1 MTTEPSAAPNGES
14 GARVRRDAS
23 AGGGPPVTG
32 DHFAG
37 DAEGTIERAFLRAG
51 GFSKEEVRRRPII
64 GICSSFSELNPCN
77 MGLRDL
83 AESVRRGVTAAGGT
97 AVVFPTISLNENMLV
112 PTSMLLRNLMAMDV
126 EEMIRCS
133 PIDGVV
139 LLAGCDK
146 TVPAQL
152 MGAASAGKPAIML
165 TAGPRSCGF
174 FQGRSI
180 VTTDIWSLAPD
191 RFAGRISDAE
201 WDELE
206 GTFAPTVG
214 VCNVMGTATT
224 MAIAAEVLGMALPGS
239 AAVPAV
245 ESRRRDLG
253 ERTGVRAVE
262 LARAG
267 IRPDDVMTAS
277 AFDNAIRV
285 LSATGGSTNEFIH
298 LTAVAGRLG
307 ISLGLDRFAAIG
319 EKTPQ
324 VLGVRPSG
332 EFALEDF
339 DHVGGVPALLAVLEP
354 LLDGGCVLGDG
365 RTVAEVA
372 ASVRNAKPKS
382 NPCLRSL
389 DDPFLDKSGLVVL
402 RGSLAPRGAI
412 FKRSAA
418 PRKFWT
424 HRGPAVVFDY
434 HNAHERAKDPNLK
447 ASPDSVIVLR
457 NAGIVGAPGMPE
469 IDFVP
474 IPAVLRQAGVTE
486 LVCVTDGRMSGTE
499 GGPTALHVT
508 PEAAVGGPIG
518 LVRDGD
524 EIVLDAITGTLDL
537 LVDEGEL
544 ARRAAET
551 PPHISPARR
560 GYERLFVE
568 HVLQA
573 DQGCDLDF
581 LVDHDGRE
589 PSDEPRVPAGR
600 SATPDPQ
607 SAT

>member
-1 MTTEPSAAPNGES
+1 
-14 GARVRRDAS
+14 
-23 AGGGPPVTG
+23 
-32 DHFAG
+32 
-37 DAEGTIERAFLRAG
+37 
-51 GFSKEEVRRRPII
+51 
-64 GICSSFSELNPCN
+64 
-77 MGLRDL
+77 
-83 AESVRRGVTAAGGT
+83 
-97 AVVFPTISLNENMLV
+97 
-112 PTSMLLRNLMAMDV
+112 
-126 EEMIRCS
+126 
-133 PIDGVV
+133 
-139 LLAGCDK
+139 
-146 TVPAQL
+146 

-180 VTTDIWSLAPD
+180 VTTDIWDLAPD
-191 RFAGRISDAE
+191 RFAGRIDDQE
-201 WDELE
+201 WDEFE

-267 IRPDDVMTAS
+267 IRPDERMTPA

-298 LTAVAGRLG
+298 LVAIAGRLG
-307 ISLGLDRFAAIG
+307 VKLGLDRFAEIG
-319 EKTPQ
+319 EGTPQ

-332 EFALEDF
+332 PFALEDF
-339 DHVGGVPALLAVLEP
+339 DHAGGVPALLAVLEP
-354 LLDGGCVLGDG
+354 LLIRDCELGDG
-365 RTVAEVA
+365 RTVAEVVA
-372 ASVRNAKPKS
+372 DVRSAKPRPH
-382 NPCLRSL
+382 PCLRSL

-424 HRGPAVVFDY
+424 HRGPALVFDY
-434 HNAHERAKDPNLK
+434 HNAHERAKDPGLQ
-447 ASPDSVIVLR
+447 ASPNTVIVLR

-474 IPAVLRQAGVTE
+474 IPAVLRNAGITE

-524 EIVLDAITGTLDL
+524 EIVLDAINGRLDL
-537 LVDEGEL
+537 LVDEQEL
-544 ARRAAET
+544 ARRAAEA
-551 PPHISPARR
+551 PPRNSAPLR
-560 GYERLFVE
+560 GYERLHAQ

-573 DQGCDLDF
+573 DEGCDLDF
-581 LVDHDGRE
+581 LVDHGSHQQVGQ
-589 PSDEPRVPAGR
+589 P
-600 SATPDPQ
+600 
-607 SAT
+607 

>member
-1 MTTEPSAAPNGES
+1 MRCPEGVGDES
-14 GARVRRDAS
+14 QAHSPRDAIAGSGS
-23 AGGGPPVTG
+23 AFTG

-51 GFSKEEVRRRPII
+51 GLSKEEVRRRPII
-64 GICSSFSELNPCN
+64 GICSSWSELNPCN
-77 MGLRDL
+77 GGLRDL
-83 AESVRRGVTAAGGT
+83 AESVTAGVTAAGGT
-97 AVVFPTISLNENMLV
+97 AVVFPTISLHENMLK
-112 PTSMLLRNLMAMDV
+112 PTSMLLRNLTAMDV

-165 TAGPRSCGF
+165 TAGPRSCGY
-174 FQGRSI
+174 FQGRRI
-180 VTTDIWSLAPD
+180 VTSDIWTLGPD
-191 RFAGRISDAE
+191 RIAGRIDDAE

-206 GTFAPTVG
+206 GVFAPTIG

-239 AAVPAV
+239 AVVPAV
-245 ESRRRDLG
+245 ESRRRDLA
-253 ERTGVRAVE
+253 ERTGARAVK

-267 IRPDDVMTAS
+267 IRPDDVMTAR
-277 AFDNAIRV
+277 AFGNAIRV
-285 LSATGGSTNEFIH
+285 LSASGGSTNEFIH
-298 LTAVAGRLG
+298 LVAIAGRLG
-307 ISLGLDRFAAIG
+307 VTLGLDRFADIG
-319 EKTPQ
+319 EQTPQ
-324 VLGVRPSG
+324 VLAVRPSG
-332 EFALEDF
+332 PYELEDF
-339 DHVGGVPALLAVLEP
+339 DHAGGVPALLAALEP
-354 LLDGGCVLGDG
+354 LLDRDCVLGDG
-365 RTVAEVA
+365 RTVADVA
-372 ASVRNAKPKS
+372 AAVRSARPRPH
-382 NPCLRSL
+382 PCLRSL
-389 DDPFLDKSGLVVL
+389 DDPFLPTSGLVVL

-418 PRKFWT
+418 PQKFWT

-434 HNAHERAKDPNLK
+434 HTAHERAADPDLQ

-474 IPAVLRQAGVTE
+474 MPAVLREEGITE

-524 EIVLDAITGTLDL
+524 EIVLDATTGRLDL
-537 LVDEGEL
+537 LVDEREL

-551 PPHISPARR
+551 PPRATTALR
-560 GYERLFVE
+560 GYERLHAE

-581 LVDHDGRE
+581 LVDQR
-589 PSDEPRVPAGR
+589 
-600 SATPDPQ
+600 
-607 SAT
+607 

>member
-1 MTTEPSAAPNGES
+1 MPSSEELTGAAIG
-14 GARVRRDAS
+14 RVQPQRRRDATP
-23 AGGGPPVTG
+23 GGGPACNG

-37 DAEGTIERAFLRAG
+37 DAEGTIMRAFLRAG
-51 GFSKEEVRRRPII
+51 GLSKEEVRRRPII

-83 AESVRRGVTAAGGT
+83 AEAVRRGVTAAGGT
-97 AVVFPTISLNENMLV
+97 AVVFPTISLHENMIK
-112 PTSMLLRNLMAMDV
+112 PTTMLLRNLMAMDV

-133 PIDGVV
+133 PVDGVV

-180 VTTDIWSLAPD
+180 VTTDIWTLGPD
-191 RFAGRISDAE
+191 RFAGRIDDRE

-206 GTFAPTVG
+206 GVFAPTVG

-239 AAVPAV
+239 AVVPAV
-245 ESRRRDLG
+245 ETRRRDLA

-267 IRPDDVMTAS
+267 IRPDHVMTPD

-298 LTAVAGRLG
+298 LTAIAGRLG
-307 ISLGLDRFAAIG
+307 ISLGLDRFEEIG
-319 EKTPQ
+319 EQTPQ

-332 EFALEDF
+332 PYALEDF
-339 DHVGGVPALLAVLEP
+339 DHAGGVPALLAELEP
-354 LLDGGCVLGDG
+354 LLNRDCVLGDG
-365 RTVAEVA
+365 RTMADVI
-372 ASVRNAKPKS
+372 ASVRSAKPRP

-402 RGSLAPRGAI
+402 RGTLAPRGAI

-434 HNAHERAKDPNLK
+434 HTAHERAADPGLH

-474 IPAVLRQAGVTE
+474 IPTVLRKAGITE

-508 PEAAVGGPIG
+508 PEAAIGGPIG

-524 EIVLDAITGTLDL
+524 EIVLDAITGRLDL
-537 LVDEGEL
+537 LVDGQEL
-544 ARRAAET
+544 ARRAAENPPAAAT
-551 PPHISPARR
+551 PLR
-560 GYERLFVE
+560 GYERLHAQ

-581 LVDHDGRE
+581 LVD
-589 PSDEPRVPAGR
+589 
-600 SATPDPQ
+600 Q
-607 SAT
+607 SQV

>member
-1 MTTEPSAAPNGES
+1 MPSPEELAGVANDRFQPHS
-14 GARVRRDAS
+14 PRDAI
-23 AGGGPPVTG
+23 AGGGPPFNG

-37 DAEGTIERAFLRAG
+37 DVVGTIERAFLRAG
-51 GFSKEEVRRRPII
+51 GLSKEEVRRRPII
-64 GICSSFSELNPCN
+64 GICSSWSELNPCN
-77 MGLRDL
+77 GALRDL
-83 AESVRRGVTAAGGT
+83 AESVKAGVTAAGGT
-97 AVVFPTISLNENMLV
+97 AVVFPTISLHENMIK
-112 PTSMLLRNLMAMDV
+112 PTTMLLRNLMAMDV

-146 TVPAQL
+146 TVPVQL
-152 MGAASAGKPAIML
+152 MGAASAGKPSIML
-165 TAGPRSCGF
+165 TAGPRSCGY

-180 VTTDIWSLAPD
+180 VTTDIWDLGPD
-191 RFAGRISDAE
+191 RFAGRIDDQE
-201 WDELE
+201 WDEFE
-206 GTFAPTVG
+206 GVFAPTVG

-239 AAVPAV
+239 AVVPAV
-245 ESRRRDLG
+245 ESRRRDLA

-267 IRPDDVMTAS
+267 IRPEDIMTP
-277 AFDNAIRV
+277 AFDNAIRA

-298 LTAVAGRLG
+298 LVAIAGRLG
-307 ISLGLDRFAAIG
+307 VTLGLDRFADIG
-319 EKTPQ
+319 EQTPQ

-332 EFALEDF
+332 PFALEDF
-339 DHVGGVPALLAVLEP
+339 DHAGGVPALLAVLEP
-354 LLDGGCVLGDG
+354 LLDRECVLGDG

-372 ASVRNAKPKS
+372 AAVHSAKPRPH
-382 NPCLRSL
+382 PCLRSL
-389 DDPFLDKSGLVVL
+389 DDPFLPKSGLVVL

-434 HNAHERAKDPNLK
+434 HTAHERAADPGLH

-474 IPAVLRQAGVTE
+474 IPAVLRKAGITE

-524 EIVLDAITGTLDL
+524 EIVLDATTGRLDL
-537 LVDEGEL
+537 LVDEQEL

-551 PPHISPARR
+551 PPSASTPLR
-560 GYERLFVE
+560 GYERLHAQ

-581 LVDHDGRE
+581 LVD
-589 PSDEPRVPAGR
+589 
-600 SATPDPQ
+600 Q
-607 SAT
+607 S

>member
-1 MTTEPSAAPNGES
+1 MTTEPAASGNGHS
-14 GARVRRDAS
+14 RKRTRRDAA

-37 DAEGTIERAFLRAG
+37 DAEGTIMRAFLRAG
-51 GFSKEEVRRRPII
+51 GLSKEEVRRRPII
-64 GICSSFSELNPCN
+64 GICSSWSELNPCN
-77 MGLRDL
+77 MGLREL
-83 AESVRRGVTAAGGT
+83 AEAVRRGVTAAGGT
-97 AVVFPTISLNENMLV
+97 AVVFPTISLNENMLK
-112 PTSMLLRNLMAMDV
+112 PTSMLLRNLMSMDV

-139 LLAGCDK
+139 LLCGCDK

-180 VTTDIWSLAPD
+180 VTTDIWDLAPD
-191 RFAGRISDAE
+191 RFAGRIDDQE

-267 IRPDDVMTAS
+267 IRPDDVMTPD

-298 LTAVAGRLG
+298 LVAVAGRLG
-307 ISLGLDRFAAIG
+307 IRLGLGRFADIG
-319 EKTPQ
+319 EQTPQ

-332 EFALEDF
+332 EFSLEDF
-339 DHVGGVPALLAVLEP
+339 DHAGGVPALLAVLEP
-354 LLDGGCVLGDG
+354 LLDRDCVLGDG

-372 ASVRNAKPKS
+372 AGVRAAKPRP
-382 NPCLRSL
+382 NPCLRPL
-389 DDPFLDKSGLVVL
+389 DDPFLPNSGLVVL

-424 HRGPAVVFDY
+424 HRGPALVFDF
-434 HNAHERAKDPNLK
+434 HNAHQRAADPNLQ

-474 IPAVLRQAGVTE
+474 IPAVLREAGITE

-518 LVRDGD
+518 LVRNGD
-524 EIVLDAITGTLDL
+524 EIVLDAITGRLDL
-537 LVDEGEL
+537 LVDEQEL
-544 ARRAAET
+544 ARRAAEA
-551 PPHISPARR
+551 PPRDSIPPR
-560 GYERLFVE
+560 GYERLHAQ

-581 LVDHDGRE
+581 LVDYDWQQHAEQIPTPNSARE
-589 PSDEPRVPAGR
+589 V
-600 SATPDPQ
+600 Q
-607 SAT
+607 Q

>member
-1 MTTEPSAAPNGES
+1 MPSPEKPTGVATDRCQAHGP
-14 GARVRRDAS
+14 RDALP
-23 AGGGPPVTG
+23 GEGPAFNG

-37 DAEGTIERAFLRAG
+37 DVEGTIMRAFLRAG
-51 GFSKEEVRRRPII
+51 GLSRDEVRRRPII

-83 AESVRRGVTAAGGT
+83 AESVKAGVTAAGGT
-97 AVVFPTISLNENMLV
+97 AVVFPTISLHENMV
-112 PTSMLLRNLMAMDV
+112 KPTTMLLRNLMAMDV

-180 VTTDIWSLAPD
+180 VTTDIWSLGPD
-191 RFAGRISDAE
+191 RFAGRIDDQE

-206 GTFAPTVG
+206 GAFAPTVG

-224 MAIAAEVLGMALPGS
+224 MAIAAEALGMALPGS

-245 ESRRRDLG
+245 ESRRRDLA

-267 IRPDDVMTAS
+267 IRPDDVMTPR

-298 LTAVAGRLG
+298 LVAIAGRLG
-307 ISLGLDRFAAIG
+307 VTLGLDHFADIG
-319 EKTPQ
+319 EQTPQ

-332 EFALEDF
+332 PFALEDF
-339 DHVGGVPALLAVLEP
+339 DHAGGVPALLAVLEP
-354 LLDGGCVLGDG
+354 LLDGDCTLGDG

-372 ASVRNAKPKS
+372 AAVRAAKPRPH
-382 NPCLRSL
+382 PCLRSL
-389 DDPFLDKSGLVVL
+389 EDPFLDKSGLVVL

-424 HRGPAVVFDY
+424 HRGPALVFDY
-434 HNAHERAKDPNLK
+434 HTAHQRAADPDLQ

-474 IPAVLRQAGVTE
+474 IPAVLRKVGITE

-524 EIVLDAITGTLDL
+524 EIVLDAINGTLDL
-537 LVDEGEL
+537 LVDEQEL

-551 PPHISPARR
+551 PPSASTPLR
-560 GYERLFVE
+560 GYERLHAK
-568 HVLQA
+568 HVLQP

-581 LVDHDGRE
+581 LIDQG
-589 PSDEPRVPAGR
+589 
-600 SATPDPQ
+600 
-607 SAT
+607 

>member
-1 MTTEPSAAPNGES
+1 MPSPEELAGVANDRFQAHSP
-14 GARVRRDAS
+14 RDAI
-23 AGGGPPVTG
+23 AGGGPPFNG

-37 DAEGTIERAFLRAG
+37 DVVGTIERAFLRAG
-51 GFSKEEVRRRPII
+51 GLSKEEVRRRPII
-64 GICSSFSELNPCN
+64 GICSSWSELNPCN
-77 MGLRDL
+77 GALRDL
-83 AESVRRGVTAAGGT
+83 AESVKAGVTAAGGT
-97 AVVFPTISLNENMLV
+97 AVVFPTISLHENMIK
-112 PTSMLLRNLMAMDV
+112 PTTMLLRNLMAMDV

-165 TAGPRSCGF
+165 TAGPRSCGY
-174 FQGRSI
+174 FQGRSL
-180 VTTDIWSLAPD
+180 VTTDIWTLAPD
-191 RFAGRISDAE
+191 RFAGRIDDQE
-201 WDELE
+201 WDEFE
-206 GTFAPTVG
+206 GVFAPTVG

-224 MAIAAEVLGMALPGS
+224 MAIAAEALGMALPGS
-239 AAVPAV
+239 AVVPAV
-245 ESRRRDLG
+245 ESRRRDLA

-267 IRPDDVMTAS
+267 IRPEDIMTPD

-298 LTAVAGRLG
+298 LVAIAGRLG
-307 ISLGLDRFAAIG
+307 VTLGLDRFADIG
-319 EKTPQ
+319 EQTPQ

-332 EFALEDF
+332 PFALEDF
-339 DHVGGVPALLAVLEP
+339 DRAGGVPALLAVLEP
-354 LLDGGCVLGDG
+354 LLDRDCVLGDG
-365 RTVAEVA
+365 RTVAQVA
-372 ASVRNAKPKS
+372 AAVRAAKPR
-382 NPCLRSL
+382 PHDCLRSL

-424 HRGPAVVFDY
+424 HRGPALVFDY
-434 HNAHERAKDPNLK
+434 HTAHERAADPGLQ

-469 IDFVP
+469 VDFVP
-474 IPAVLRQAGVTE
+474 IPAVLRKAGITE

-524 EIVLDAITGTLDL
+524 EIVLDATTGRLDL
-537 LVDEGEL
+537 LVDEQEL

-551 PPHISPARR
+551 PPSASTPLR
-560 GYERLFVE
+560 GYERLHAQ

-581 LVDHDGRE
+581 LVD
-589 PSDEPRVPAGR
+589 
-600 SATPDPQ
+600 Q
-607 SAT
+607 S

>member
-1 MTTEPSAAPNGES
+1 MTTEPTATPNGHS
-14 GARVRRDAS
+14 KARTPRDAT
-23 AGGGPPVTG
+23 AGGGPPVNG

-37 DAEGTIERAFLRAG
+37 DAEGTIMRAFLRAG
-51 GFSKEEVRRRPII
+51 GLSKEEVRRRPII

-77 MGLRDL
+77 MGLRDV
-83 AESVRRGVTAAGGT
+83 ADAVKRGVTAAGGT
-97 AVVFPTISLNENMLV
+97 AVVFPTISLNENMLK
-112 PTSMLLRNLMAMDV
+112 PTSMLLRNLMSMDV

-165 TAGPRSCGF
+165 TAGPRGCGF

-180 VTTDIWSLAPD
+180 VTTDIWTLAPD
-191 RFAGRISDAE
+191 RFAGRINDQE

-214 VCNVMGTATT
+214 TCNVMGTATT
-224 MAIAAEVLGMALPGS
+224 MSIAAEILGMALPGS

-245 ESRRRDLG
+245 DARRRDLG
-253 ERTGVRAVE
+253 ERTGARAVE

-267 IRPDDVMTAS
+267 TRPDDLMTPD

-298 LTAVAGRLG
+298 LTAIAGRLG
-307 ISLGLDRFAAIG
+307 ISLGLDRFEEIG
-319 EKTPQ
+319 EQTPQ

-332 EFALEDF
+332 DFALEDF
-339 DHVGGVPALLAVLEP
+339 DHAGGVPALLAVLEP
-354 LLDGGCVLGDG
+354 LLNRDVVLGDG
-365 RTVAEVA
+365 RTVADVA
-372 ASVRNAKPKS
+372 AGVRSAKPKP

-447 ASPDSVIVLR
+447 ASPDSIIVLR

-469 IDFVP
+469 IDIVP
-474 IPAVLRQAGVTE
+474 IPVSLLNAGITE

-508 PEAAVGGPIG
+508 PEAAAGGPIG

-524 EIVLDAITGTLDL
+524 EIVLDAINGTLDL
-537 LVDEGEL
+537 LVDEEEL
-544 ARRAAET
+544 ARRAAEA
-551 PPHISPARR
+551 PPRDSVPAR
-560 GYERLFVE
+560 GYERLHVQ

-581 LVDHDGRE
+581 LVDDTLHR
-589 PSDEPRVPAGR
+589 
-600 SATPDPQ
+600 Q
-607 SAT
+607 SGELRLTEGAQR